1 MEEFEAFV
9 DNLESWFIYH
19 LTEFNKIKKAQVI
32 NAQRELEAVTS

>member
-19 LTEFNKIKKAQVI
+19 LTEFNKIKKAHVL